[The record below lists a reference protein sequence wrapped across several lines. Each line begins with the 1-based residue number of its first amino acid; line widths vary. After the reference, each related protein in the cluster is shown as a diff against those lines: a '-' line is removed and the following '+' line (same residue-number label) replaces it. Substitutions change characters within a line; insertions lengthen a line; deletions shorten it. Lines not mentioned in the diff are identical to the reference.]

1 MNLHGIV
8 AASISAVNPLVP
20 VTVQVSTGPGATT
33 AAGKR
38 PPTFATPGGL
48 TGSITGDVL
57 TVTAQASG
65 KLLKGQTLT
74 GTGIPAMTSIVA
86 QLSGTAGGLG
96 TYRINR
102 ELETP
107 LVDVAITTALI
118 VPAQIQS
125 LTFRDLQQID
135 GLNLQGNRNG
145 IYFYGQI
152 DGIVRPDNKGG
163 DLITFPD
170 GSIWLVAIVLEDWPD
185 WCKVAA
191 TRQNP

>member
-8 AASISAVNPLVP
+8 AASISTVNPMVP
-20 VTVQVSTGPGATT
+20 VTVQVSTGPGATS

-38 PPTFATPGGL
+38 VPTFATPGAI

-74 GTGIPAMTSIVA
+74 GTGIPAQTSIVE
-86 QLSGTAGGLG
+86 QISGTAGGLG

-102 ELETP
+102 ELAAP
-107 LVDVAITTALI
+107 FASGAITTALI

-145 IYFYGQI
+145 IYFYGAI

-170 GSIWLVAIVLEDWPD
+170 GTVWLVAMVLEDWPD

>member
-38 PPTFATPGGL
+38 VPTFATPGGL

-74 GTGIPAMTSIVA
+74 GTGIPAQTSIVA

-102 ELETP
+102 VLDAP

-170 GSIWLVAIVLEDWPD
+170 GSIWLVAMVLEDWPD

>member
-8 AASISAVNPLVP
+8 ASAISVVNPLVP
-20 VTVQVSTGPGATT
+20 ATVLVSTGPGPTT

-38 PPTFATPGGL
+38 VPTFATPGAI
-48 TGSITGDVL
+48 TGSITADVL

-65 KLLKGQTLT
+65 KLLMGQTLT
-74 GTGIPAMTSIVA
+74 GTGIPAMTSIVE
-86 QLSGTAGGLG
+86 QLSGTAGGIG

-107 LVDVAITTALI
+107 FASGAITTALV

-125 LTFRDLQQID
+125 LTFRDIQQID

-145 IYFYGQI
+145 IYFYGRI
-152 DGIVRPDNKGG
+152 DGLVRPDNKGG

-170 GSIWLVAIVLEDWPD
+170 GTTWLVAMVLEDWPD